1 MGGLALVLAR
11 NNRIRL
17 GTFVVT
23 VSSIALLVAVLIP
36 WFTWRD
42 DGYVITHQGI
52 PWSPSGDWS
61 AIAALG
67 FPCVLLVAASLTGL
81 GAATARLTRAFKLPA
96 PTDVALATLG
106 ALAVGLVV
114 VALVAPLHPVPGNGY
129 LTYPEGVVSTAAGLY
144 LGLAAS
150 VGLVLGALLCV
161 APFGRRQKAVAGSTL
176 ARE

>member
-1 MGGLALVLAR
+1 MGGPALVLAG

-17 GTFVVT
+17 GTFVAAVC
-23 VSSIALLVAVLIP
+23 SIALLVAVLIP

-42 DGYVITHQGI
+42 DGYVITHQGM

-81 GAATARLTRAFKLPA
+81 GAASARLTRAFKLPPA
-96 PTDVALATLG
+96 ADVAVLALDVLT
-106 ALAVGLVV
+106 VGLVV

-129 LTYPEGVVSTAAGLY
+129 MTYPDGAVSPAVGVY

-150 VGLVLGALLCV
+150 AGMVLGALLCV
-161 APFGRRQKAVAGSTL
+161 APFGRRQKAVAGSTS